1 MEPFLHIH
9 NDWRKMWHYC
19 LYTLMIFEP
28 WIWQHGQAGISCS
41 SYEEAIFL
49 CFKRLFA
56 GIHIFKNKKINPD
69 QSKQEQNISVIKAL
83 THDWQLGKGKYKRS
97 IFKVEQVERGL
108 KQAEVDGRRKAEEV
122 QTVKNKVGSAHLYV
136 TVWPKLRLL
145 RVSANVC
152 VGGWGLGVQCE
163 GYNIF

>member
-69 QSKQEQNISVIKAL
+69 LSKQEQNISVIKAL

-97 IFKVEQVERGL
+97 IRGEICWPYGASFWCHIFCIFEHFFWQLRGVWCQNLQHFL
-108 KQAEVDGRRKAEEV
+108 KIYECHMVYMPLFGPFLHR
-122 QTVKNKVGSAHLYV
+122 G
-136 TVWPKLRLL
+136 P
-145 RVSANVC
+145 
-152 VGGWGLGVQCE
+152 
-163 GYNIF
+163 F